1 MLVSPLPSGN
11 HILAAPYN
19 EILRSEIGQTH
30 RQRRSSSAAS
40 EEIIMTDAEIQEF
53 VTRFAAAWATRDAE
67 AFLALWHP
75 EGLLHHAILD
85 RPLKGAELGRLV
97 ETQNELAP
105 DLVWQLLD
113 WTSRGDVVIVEWQN
127 TRFIDGKRMA
137 YRGVDKFRFR
147 DGKIIEERVYM
158 DTAPLRA
165 LRGGEP
171 LKPIMRLE

>member
-1 MLVSPLPSGN
+1 MP
-11 HILAAPYN
+11 
-19 EILRSEIGQTH
+19 T
-30 RQRRSSSAAS
+30 
-40 EEIIMTDAEIQEF
+40 IQEF
-53 VTRFAAAWATRDAE
+53 VTQFAAAWAARDAK
-67 AFLALWHP
+67 AFLRC
-75 EGLLHHAILD
+75 GTRTVCCTTRSLD
-85 RPLKGAELGRLV
+85 RPLKGSELGRLV

-165 LRGGEP
+165 RCERRSAGAADANLERHLVTAAPSCWSSQRLRSRP
-171 LKPIMRLE
+171 PP

>member
-1 MLVSPLPSGN
+1 
-11 HILAAPYN
+11 
-19 EILRSEIGQTH
+19 
-30 RQRRSSSAAS
+30 
-40 EEIIMTDAEIQEF
+40 MTDAEIQEF
-53 VTRFAAAWATRDAE
+53 VTKFAAAGATRDAE

-75 EGLLHHAILD
+75 DGLLHHAILD

-147 DGKIIEERVYM
+147 DGRIIEERVYM

-165 LRGGEP
+165 MRSGEA
-171 LKPIMRLE
+171 LKPLMRLE